1 MQAKIKTPPSLH
13 YKLQI
18 IPAMQLGVGHILLKT
33 GSWDEEDSGL
43 NKDVMVVAT
52 MNAPEGNFLQDSGQS
67 F

>member
-1 MQAKIKTPPSLH
+1 
-13 YKLQI
+13 
-18 IPAMQLGVGHILLKT
+18 MQLGVGHILLKT